1 MFDSQ
6 SSVEFDEFLIYEL
19 SAIVGYDSVRDSI
32 AAYDVLPYKLLDLL
46 CCDDG

>member
-19 SAIVGYDSVRDSI
+19 SAIVGYDSVH
-32 AAYDVLPYKLLDLL
+32 YL
-46 CCDDG
+46 

>member
-1 MFDSQ
+1 MNCRPL
-6 SSVEFDEFLIYEL
+6 SVMIVCIIYEL